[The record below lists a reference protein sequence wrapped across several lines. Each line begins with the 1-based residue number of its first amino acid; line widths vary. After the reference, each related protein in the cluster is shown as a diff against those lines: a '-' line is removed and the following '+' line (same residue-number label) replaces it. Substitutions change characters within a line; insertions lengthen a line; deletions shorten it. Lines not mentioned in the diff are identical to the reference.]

1 MQIIKETMQFHI
13 EGKTAVA
20 IGKFD
25 GIHKGHQ
32 KLVEEIIKAKE
43 EGLLATIFTFDP
55 PPSVLFSGEKLS
67 EIMTKE
73 EKRQQFEKM
82 GVDILIEFPLTK
94 ESAAILPE
102 DFIRDI
108 LVEKL
113 HVKKVVAGRDV
124 SFGDKGKG
132 DCKLLQELAETY
144 SYQVE
149 IVDKVCLENKE
160 ISSTY
165 VREEI
170 AKGNMTLVEKLLG
183 RPYQISGVVEKG
195 NQIGRTIEIPTV
207 NIKPFV
213 SKALPP
219 DGVYFSKVQIVG
231 EEKTYRGLT
240 NIGYKPTVSEEKRK
254 GVETYL
260 YDFEGDLYGK
270 EIEVSLL
277 AYERA
282 EKKFENLEAL
292 KKQIQKDKEAG
303 LQFFL
308 K

>member
-25 GIHKGHQ
+25 GIHRGHQ
-32 KLVEEIIKAKE
+32 KLIEEIIKAKE
-43 EGLLATIFTFDP
+43 DGLKATIFTFDP
-55 PPSVLFSGEKLS
+55 PPSVLFSGQKQM

-82 GVDILIEFPLTK
+82 GVDVLIEFPLTK
-94 ESAAILPE
+94 ESAAISPE
-102 DFIRDI
+102 NFIGDI

-113 HVKKVVAGRDV
+113 HVKKVVAGKDV

-132 DCKLLQELAETY
+132 DYQLLKKFSEIY
-144 SYQVE
+144 GYQVE
-149 IVDKVCLENKE
+149 IVDKVCFEDKE

-170 AKGNMTLVEKLLG
+170 EKGNMVLVEKLLG
-183 RPYQISGVVEKG
+183 RPYQVSGVVEPGK
-195 NQIGRTIEIPTV
+195 QIGRTIDIPTV
-207 NIKPFV
+207 NIRP
-213 SKALPP
+213 SEEKALPP
-219 DGVYFSKVQIVG
+219 NGVYFSRVHLV
-231 EEKTYRGLT
+231 EENHTYRGLT

-270 EIEVSLL
+270 KIEVSLL
-277 AYERA
+277 VYERA
-282 EKKFENLEAL
+282 EKKFENLKEL
-292 KKQIQKDKEAG
+292 KKQVQMDKEAG
-303 LQFFL
+303 VRFFL